1 MRPAGEVREA
11 VLDAARALVTPT
23 QGPTLAELARKA
35 RVSQQAARRTVDNLC
50 RCGAL
55 TIPRTRKVLYRN
67 RPVAEYEPA
76 KPPSANSSIVD
87 LATLLAAWGR
97 QPG

>member
-11 VLDAARALVTPT
+11 LLDAVRTLATPT
-23 QGPTLAELARKA
+23 RGPTLTELARKA
-35 RVSQQAARRTVDNLC
+35 CVSQQAARRTVDNLC
-50 RCGAL
+50 RSGVL

-67 RPVAEYEPA
+67 RPVAEYAPA
-76 KPPSANSSIVD
+76 SPSDSPIVD

-97 QPG
+97 QG